1 MTEKLVFKDAH
12 KIHIRGTDMKALTAI
27 LLILLSSTPALHA
40 ADFQSEGLK
49 EIGRKTTGSET
60 LLEMTDSDGRKISV
74 QYNGELT
81 DDTAAR
87 IIELRKIFAGW
98 NQIKTE
104 GIKFLVSYGRID
116 IVIFPG
122 TLAIDGKDML
132 PYIPAGINLSYT
144 DELEYNFRITTQNL
158 FIKIQGTYMKEDD
171 ICLKIQEAVNNPHDY
186 IRKRDPEFILAKLTK
201 LEERC
206 GKLEDENR
214 VMKNAIL
221 ALHNT
226 GFFRGPTAVSGDLV
240 KRVIALK
247 KADPALKADQLRE
260 KLRSE
265 NIEASDSEISLI
277 LALYFNEFK

>member
-1 MTEKLVFKDAH
+1 
-12 KIHIRGTDMKALTAI
+12 MKALTAV
-27 LLILLSSTPALHA
+27 LLILLSSTLALHA
-40 ADFQSEGLK
+40 ADFQSEGLN
-49 EIGRKTTGSET
+49 EISRKTAGSET
-60 LLEMTDSDGRKISV
+60 ILELADGDGRKISV
-74 QYNGELT
+74 QYYGELA

-87 IIELRKIFAGW
+87 IVELRKIFAGW
-98 NQIKTE
+98 KQIRTE
-104 GIKFLVSYGRID
+104 GIKFLVSSGRID

-122 TLAIDGKDML
+122 SLAINGKDML

-171 ICLKIQEAVNNPHDY
+171 ICLKIQEAVDNPHDY

-214 VMKNAIL
+214 LLKNAIL

-226 GFFRGPTAVSGDLV
+226 GFFRGPTVVSADVV
-240 KRVIALK
+240 KRVIELK
-247 KADPALKADQLRE
+247 KSDPALKAAQIRE
-260 KLRSE
+260 KLTGE
-265 NIEASDSEISLI
+265 KIEASDKEISLI
-277 LALYFNEFK
+277 LALYFNEF